1 MVIRSKA
8 PLRISFGGGGT
19 DVAPF
24 CEEGRQ
30 APLLVQQL
38 ISMPIVPLFHEMTI
52 RLSFIPWTLI

>member
-24 CEEGRQ
+24 CEEE